1 MRLFPG
7 KCVPVLILSELNHQT
22 SAGLCGR
29 SGLSLQKEQTGGDIN
44 GMNVNKENERVK
56 FSRSWAHIKRSA
68 LKCA

>member
-7 KCVPVLILSELNHQT
+7 KHVLVPSELNHQT

-29 SGLSLQKEQTGGDIN
+29 FGLSLQKEQTGGDKN
-44 GMNVNKENERVK
+44 GMNISKENERVK
-56 FSRSWAHIKRSA
+56 LSRSWAHIKRGA